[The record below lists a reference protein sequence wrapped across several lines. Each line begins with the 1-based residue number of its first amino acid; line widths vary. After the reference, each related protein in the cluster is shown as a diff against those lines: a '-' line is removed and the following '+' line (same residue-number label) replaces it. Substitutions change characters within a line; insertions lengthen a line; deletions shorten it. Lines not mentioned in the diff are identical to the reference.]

1 MGSNPAGRATR
12 IVFMA
17 SHTPAPINITLHSAS
32 RVFEIEFDDGRS
44 FKLPFEFMR
53 VHSPSAEVR
62 GHGPGQGTLQTGK
75 RDVTITE
82 VQPIGHYAVQP
93 LFSDGHSSGIYSWEY
108 LYELGTNQNRLWD
121 EYLQQLK
128 AAGASRDS
136 SAASDASPPGV
147 PGCGHHG

>member
-1 MGSNPAGRATR
+1 MAVRA
-12 IVFMA
+12 
-17 SHTPAPINITLHSAS
+17 PAPINITLHSSS
-32 RVFEIEFDDGRS
+32 RVFEVEYDDGRS

-62 GHGPGQGTLQTGK
+62 GHGPGQGTLQAGK

-93 LFSDGHSSGIYSWEY
+93 LFSDGHSTGIYSWEY
-108 LYELGTNQNRLWD
+108 LYELGVNQTRLWN
-121 EYLQQLK
+121 EYLAQLE
-128 AAGASRDS
+128 AAGASRDPAAASNVAAS
-136 SAASDASPPGV
+136 SA

>member
-12 IVFMA
+12 TVFMA
-17 SHTPAPINITLHSAS
+17 AHTPAPINITLHSAS

-136 SAASDASPPGV
+136 SAASNASPPGV
-147 PGCGHHG
+147 PGCRHHG

>member
-1 MGSNPAGRATR
+1 
-12 IVFMA
+12 MA
-17 SHTPAPINITLHSAS
+17 SHAPTPTNITLHSAS

-62 GHGPGQGTLQTGK
+62 GHGPGQGTLQAGK

-108 LYELGTNQNRLWD
+108 LYELGANQGRLWD
-121 EYLQQLK
+121 EYLEQLK

-136 SAASDASPPGV
+136 ALTTEAAAPGAA
-147 PGCGHHG
+147 GCGHHG

>member
-1 MGSNPAGRATR
+1 
-12 IVFMA
+12 MA
-17 SHTPAPINITLHSAS
+17 SHAPTPINITLHSAS
-32 RVFEIEFDDGRS
+32 RVFEIEFDDGRN

-62 GHGPGQGTLQTGK
+62 GHGPGQGTLQAGK
-75 RDVTITE
+75 RHVTIKE

-108 LYELGTNQNRLWD
+108 LYEIGANQNRLWE
-121 EYLQQLK
+121 EYLEQLK
-128 AAGASRDS
+128 AAGASRDMPLT
-136 SAASDASPPGV
+136 SAADTPTT

>member
-1 MGSNPAGRATR
+1 
-12 IVFMA
+12 MA
-17 SHTPAPINITLHSAS
+17 SHAPTPTNITLHSAS

-62 GHGPGQGTLQTGK
+62 GHGPGQGTLQAGK

-108 LYELGTNQNRLWD
+108 LYELGANQSRLWD
-121 EYLQQLK
+121 EYLEQLK

-136 SAASDASPPGV
+136 ALTPEGAAPGAA
-147 PGCGHHG
+147 GCGHHG

>member
-1 MGSNPAGRATR
+1 VGSNPAGRATR
-12 IVFMA
+12 TVFMA
-17 SHTPAPINITLHSAS
+17 AHTPAPINITLHSAS

-44 FKLPFEFMR
+44 FRLPFEFMR

-136 SAASDASPPGV
+136 SAASNASPPGV

>member
-1 MGSNPAGRATR
+1 
-12 IVFMA
+12 MA
-17 SHTPAPINITLHSAS
+17 PHARTPINITLHSAS

-62 GHGPGQGTLQTGK
+62 GHGPGQGTLQAGK

-82 VQPIGHYAVQP
+82 LQPIGHYAVQP

-108 LYELGTNQNRLWD
+108 LYELGANQRRLWD
-121 EYLQQLK
+121 EYLEQLK

-136 SAASDASPPGV
+136 ALTPEAAAPGAA
-147 PGCGHHG
+147 GCGHHG